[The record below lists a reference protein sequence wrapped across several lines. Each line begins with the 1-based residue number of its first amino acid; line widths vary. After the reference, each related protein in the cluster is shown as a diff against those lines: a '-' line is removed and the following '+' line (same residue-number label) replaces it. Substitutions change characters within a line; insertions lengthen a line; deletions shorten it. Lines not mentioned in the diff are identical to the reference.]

1 MANPTSIQ
9 RVSSSLM
16 KQGFRPKW
24 RACADGRYRPEEI
37 ERHGFAYTSVGR
49 GTTLAGQVAEAA
61 E

>member
-9 RVSSSLM
+9 RVLSSLM
-16 KQGFRPKW
+16 RLDYRPKW

-37 ERHGFAYTSVGR
+37 EKHGFSYTSVGR
-49 GTTLAGQVAEAA
+49 GAPLAGQVAEAA